1 MIPVLLQA
9 FTSPAGVLA
18 IVVGLLSFALGRTPA
33 WPLLAAVRPGGGA
46 VITATLAAAVYIGV
60 TALTAVFNT

>member
-1 MIPVLLQA
+1 MIPALLQA
-9 FTSPAGVLA
+9 LMSPAAVLA

-33 WPLLAAVRPGGGA
+33 WPFLAAVRPGGAA

-60 TALTAVFNT
+60 TALNSVFNT

>member
-1 MIPVLLQA
+1 MIPTLVQA

-18 IVVGLLSFALGRTPA
+18 IAAGLLSFALGRTPA
-33 WPLLAAVRPGGGA
+33 WPLLAAVRPAGA
-46 VITATLAAAVYIGV
+46 AIITASLAAAVYVGV